1 MGLDIDFCSDGRDI
15 LYLRNHREFLELFL
29 KQNGQLVQ
37 PGYSDFCVD
46 MRVLNGVADELCAEL
61 RKHGL
66 TEADLPEDVPVNFW
80 DLDARTTPWE
90 VLLPVYP
97 LLVRILRRAVY
108 ERGPII
114 CGWSS

>member
-1 MGLDIDFCSDGRDI
+1 MGLDINFYRDGRDI
-15 LYLRNHREFLELFL
+15 LYLRNHRGFLELFFNQDG
-29 KQNGQLVQ
+29 KLVQ
-37 PGYSDFCVD
+37 PDYSDFYVD
-46 MRVLNGVADELCAEL
+46 MRVLNGVAEELCAEL

-66 TEADLPEDVPVNFW
+66 TKADLPEEVPANFW
-80 DLDARTTPWE
+80 DLDASTTPWE

-97 LLVRILRRAVY
+97 LLVRILRRSVY